1 MCSASRP
8 SGFTSGARAAGK
20 LGSNWFKVSTMDE
33 LSSGIK
39 AVILANENAYVLVA
53 SPVPTGGDSSRS
65 TVYCVEANS
74 TAYKYPLADAGIDHE
89 RKTITSAL
97 DGTEYSL
104 ETGEVLTWCPKDNPI
119 RFVLGSL
126 KERERANLEQHRLKV
141 FPVEVLDNGEI
152 WMVRAERRP
161 ERRSAPCASPSPCA
175 PLRAGTSSRVTPTRA
190 EPTDAWSSR
199 PPGPHR
205 RRSSASE

>member
-1 MCSASRP
+1 
-8 SGFTSGARAAGK
+8 
-20 LGSNWFKVSTMDE
+20 MDE

-141 FPVEVLDNGEI
+141 YPVEVLDNGEV

-161 ERRSAPCASPSPCA
+161 ERRSSPRA
-175 PLRAGTSSRVTPTRA
+175 RAGRELIARA
-190 EPTDAWSSR
+190 PTDACSSL
-199 PPGPHR
+199 PPGPQTEQR
-205 RRSSASE
+205 E